1 VERSARSSKLWQA
14 GEMRTTRW
22 RLLTLLAG
30 LCAGAGLVAGCAVTP
45 GASTGS
51 SGIRCNDTGTTAER
65 HACR

>member
-1 VERSARSSKLWQA
+1 
-14 GEMRTTRW
+14 MRTRRW
-22 RLLTLLAG
+22 KLLILLAS